1 MNKKDKKYLE
11 NYSIHDF
18 DIPLTSVDIV
28 IFAMINAK
36 LNVLLVERIEAP
48 QQGLLALPGGFID
61 LQKDEDITATAY
73 RKLYEKTAIKSP
85 YLEQVETIGNKSRDI
100 RGWSVTVLYYALI
113 NVDKIKQ
120 QKSQN
125 SVWMP
130 VEQALKIPLAFDH
143 IELIEKAQN
152 RLREKTLYTALPVE
166 LMPELFTLTELQT
179 VFETILAKKLPI
191 KSFRRRIL
199 NANILH
205 ATDKSKLSGKRH
217 AQLFK
222 STGIDRE
229 YYFPRTLVL

>member
-1 MNKKDKKYLE
+1 MNKHDKKYLE
-11 NYSIHDF
+11 SYNIHDF
-18 DIPLTSVDIV
+18 EIPLTSVDMV
-28 IFAMINAK
+28 IFAIIK
-36 LNVLLVERIEAP
+36 GELNVLLVKREEAP
-48 QQGLLALPGGFID
+48 QQGCFALPGGFID
-61 LQKDEDITATAY
+61 LQKDQDISSTAY
-73 RKLYEKTAIKSP
+73 RKLFEKTGIKSP
-85 YLEQVETIGNKSRDI
+85 YLEQVETIGNKTRDI

-113 NVDKIKQ
+113 NTDKIKG

-125 SVWMP
+125 SHWLP
-130 VEQALKIPLAFDH
+130 LTKALQTQLAFDH
-143 IELIEKAQN
+143 KFLIETAYK
-152 RLREKTLYTALPVE
+152 RLQKKTCYTALPVE
-166 LMPELFTLTELQT
+166 LMPEFFTLTELQT
-179 VFETILAKKLPI
+179 IFETILAKKLPI